1 MFAILYFLAS
11 FLYIIGYGGYLGA
24 QYGAQGE
31 MPDPAEI
38 QAAVAAHLQTPAA
51 IVGSY
56 LVQFFLII
64 PVLLAVANFKTQSLW
79 STLAVR
85 PFAIK
90 LVWLWIGLLLV
101 FLAAQSFLVRLLDV
115 APGEFMQMLA
125 GSRHLPLVLVI
136 VLVAPVL
143 EELIFRGYLFTAWRQ
158 SRLGLTGTLLLTSAL
173 FALMHWGQYHWV
185 QAVFIFILALMLGIA
200 REKSGSVLLPMLL
213 HGLNNLASAI
223 VVIYLGIL

>member
-1 MFAILYFLAS
+1 
-11 FLYIIGYGGYLGA
+11 
-24 QYGAQGE
+24 

-101 FLAAQSFLVRLLDV
+101 FLAVQSFLVRLLDV

-173 FALMHWGQYHWV
+173 FALMHWGS
-185 QAVFIFILALMLGIA
+185 IT
-200 REKSGSVLLPMLL
+200 GSRRFLFLFWL
-213 HGLNNLASAI
+213 
-223 VVIYLGIL
+223 